1 MKKWYALLLLSLIS
15 YTSYACS
22 CIDIDDFCSAVGETS
37 IVVLVKITDMDAS
50 TGRTTLERIEI
61 LQGDV
66 PESFEIQSL
75 FLCPDSSELLEL
87 NGEALVH
94 LGIWGDDYHL
104 ALCALGVLPLKNGKL
119 QGKVTSTESNMS
131 YEKFKETELDCFDET
146 SLLTRDDIT
155 IYPNPFVQ
163 TLFYTNKHLDI
174 QGVEIYNI
182 KGQLLYEEKTIES
195 LSGHIDVP
203 NLPAG
208 IYMLRIVANDRRFA
222 FKVVKAQ

>member
-1 MKKWYALLLLSLIS
+1 
-15 YTSYACS
+15 
-22 CIDIDDFCSAVGETS
+22 
-37 IVVLVKITDMDAS
+37 MDAS
-50 TGRTTLERIEI
+50 TGKTTLERIET
-61 LQGDV
+61 LQGEV

-75 FLCPDSSELLEL
+75 FICPDSSELLEL
-87 NGEALVH
+87 DGEALVH

-104 ALCALGVLPLKNGKL
+104 APCALGVLPLKNGKL
-119 QGKVTSTESNMS
+119 QGQVTSDESNMS
-131 YEKFKETELDCFDET
+131 YEKFKEKELDCFDET

-163 TLFYTNKHLDI
+163 TLFYTNKHLDF

-182 KGQLLYEEKTIES
+182 KGQLLYEEKLAPA

-208 IYMLRIVANDRRFA
+208 IYMLRIIANNEQLT
-222 FKVVKAQ
+222 FKIVKGQ